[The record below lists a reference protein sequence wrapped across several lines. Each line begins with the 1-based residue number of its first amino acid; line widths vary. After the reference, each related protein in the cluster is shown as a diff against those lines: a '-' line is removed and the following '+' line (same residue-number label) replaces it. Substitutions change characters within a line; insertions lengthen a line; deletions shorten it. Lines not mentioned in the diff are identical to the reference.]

1 MVISKIMGGLGNQM
15 FQYAYARNLSILN
28 DVDFY
33 LDTSF
38 YNNQIG
44 VTPREFSLNRFPNT
58 KINKNIP
65 GALPPMQTILDNF
78 KFNPNNKN
86 TVNCFLNGYWQSE
99 KYFQESKEII
109 ISDFSPTEK
118 NKNKLIL
125 KYPNILNNNISL
137 HIRRTDYLT
146 SNGYH
151 PVQTIDY
158 YINAVDILGSYD
170 NIFIFSDDISW
181 CKENLTFKNMVFVEN
196 NSDLEDLWLMSLCK
210 KNVIVNSS
218 FSWWGAYLNTNNDKS
233 VVAPLNW
240 FGDGVGLS
248 SEDIVPKEWKKI

>member
-78 KFNPNNKN
+78 KFIKMSFHVS
-86 TVNCFLNGYWQSE
+86 T
-99 KYFQESKEII
+99 
-109 ISDFSPTEK
+109 
-118 NKNKLIL
+118 
-125 KYPNILNNNISL
+125 ISL
-137 HIRRTDYLT
+137 CVKSCCSSKL
-146 SNGYH
+146 
-151 PVQTIDY
+151 
-158 YINAVDILGSYD
+158 
-170 NIFIFSDDISW
+170 FIGF
-181 CKENLTFKNMVFVEN
+181 CR
-196 NSDLEDLWLMSLCK
+196 
-210 KNVIVNSS
+210 
-218 FSWWGAYLNTNNDKS
+218 
-233 VVAPLNW
+233 
-240 FGDGVGLS
+240 
-248 SEDIVPKEWKKI
+248 